1 MSIYMLDVWLLEV
14 KTKVFGFDYQ
24 KMNMFEFVWC
34 SKNNVRVCSMSD
46 LVNLVNALLGSMF
59 EVLSFKL
66 KNKVFKFDD
75 KSMNTFDVRV
85 QAMLYKIIKI
95 VIDSSLWFQN
105 GKKLWF
111 GSLSFPKIVMIWI
124 VGIAI
129 LDQFASQMIV
139 IVL

>member
-1 MSIYMLDVWLLEV
+1 MVWLFEA
-14 KTKVFGFDYQ
+14 KNRVFEFDYQ
-24 KMNMFEFVWC
+24 MMNMFESVWC

-46 LVNLVNALLGSMF
+46 LVNLVKALLGSMF
-59 EVLSFKL
+59 EVHSFKH
-66 KNKVFKFDD
+66 KIMVFEFDH
-75 KSMNTFDVRV
+75 KSVNTFDVRV
-85 QAMLYKIIKI
+85 HAMFYKIIKML
-95 VIDSSLWFQN
+95 IDPSLWFQN
-105 GKKLWF
+105 RKKLWF

>member
-1 MSIYMLDVWLLEV
+1 MVMSWTMFDVRLLEV
-14 KTKVFGFDYQ
+14 KNREFEFDYQ
-24 KMNMFEFVWC
+24 MMNMFESVWC

-46 LVNLVNALLGSMF
+46 LVNLVKALLGSMVF
-59 EVLSFKL
+59 E
-66 KNKVFKFDD
+66 FDH

-85 QAMLYKIIKI
+85 HAMFYKIIKML
-95 VIDSSLWFQN
+95 IDPSLWFQN
-105 GKKLWF
+105 RKKLWF

-129 LDQFASQMIV
+129 LDQFVSQMIV